1 MCCGG
6 VWGME
11 GRRGSL
17 PATSYTY
24 KNYSEPDPLQTT
36 ADTQKEKRHQCLK
49 GEVSSAKQQKN
60 QTCTGVLWAYMVCP
74 TPSPADLTLRGSD
87 ALLLRG

>member
-1 MCCGG
+1 MLWWGVGYGG
-6 VWGME
+6 E
-11 GRRGSL
+11 RGPL

-36 ADTQKEKRHQCLK
+36 ADTQKEKRYQCLK
-49 GEVSSAKQQKN
+49 GEVGSAKQQKN
-60 QTCTGVLWAYMVCP
+60 QTCTGVLWAYMVSP
-74 TPSPADLTLRGSD
+74 APSPADLTLRRSD